1 MNYTSRFWFNH
12 THTKSLNGIPLCW
25 LLAGVQWSACK
36 IRDNIQRLIWFWNTK
51 YSGNEYTT
59 QTICST
65 LFLRSHRT
73 KFDRNKKHTPPNSNK
88 EENIWTIQRTA
99 AVQFRNSCD
108 IQWVPNVCVD
118 KYGLLALSQMTLQT
132 NEIFILWHI
141 GHYFDSFRIR
151 NGSWASFSI
160 SMQEYQYNSM
170 MKYSTLVLIQ
180 FPIDHN
186 SWAATTDAII
196 QAINIRDRIRY
207 ASGLFFHHISLSPVR
222 ALCAKIT

>member
-1 MNYTSRFWFNH
+1 MLAKYETTYSVWYDF
-12 THTKSLNGIPLCW
+12 GIQSI
-25 LLAGVQWSACK
+25 AV
-36 IRDNIQRLIWFWNTK
+36 T
-51 YSGNEYTT
+51 SGNEYTT

-73 KFDRNKKHTPPNSNK
+73 KFDQNKKHTPPNSNK

-132 NEIFILWHI
+132 NKIFILWHI
-141 GHYFDSFRIR
+141 WHYFDSFRIR

-186 SWAATTDAII
+186 SWAANTDAII

-207 ASGLFFHHISLSPVR
+207 ASGLFFDHISLSTVR